1 MKLPRVNPGRPRFA
15 FTLIEVLM
23 AAGIFGMVMVAVYAS
38 WSAILRGARLGISAA
53 AEVQRTRVTMRALQD
68 SLGAAIMY
76 SDNARYYS
84 FMADTSKSFASISF
98 VARLPQSFPG
108 SGLYG
113 GQSLRRVTF
122 EVDADK
128 NLNLLQAPILQTSEM
143 ATPYTIRLAP
153 NVAVFAMEFFDAR
166 RGEWLP
172 EWLQTNAMPRM
183 VRVGVSLG
191 RTKAG
196 GQAPEVTTR
205 VVSLTAVGISRI
217 GGVGNQPGNVGQPG
231 AP

>member
-1 MKLPRVNPGRPRFA
+1 MKPGRVRIPRGSRA

-38 WSAILRGARLGISAA
+38 WSAILRGARLGLTAA

-84 FMADTSKSFASISF
+84 FVADTSGNFAGISF
-98 VARLPQSFPG
+98 VARLPNSFPG

-113 GQSLRRVTF
+113 GQNLRRVTF
-122 EVDADK
+122 EVDGDK

-143 ATPYTIRLAP
+143 ATPYKIRLAP

-166 RGEWLP
+166 RGEWVP
-172 EWLQTNAMPRM
+172 EWLQTNTMPRM

-196 GQAPEVTTR
+196 SQAPEVTTR
-205 VVSLTAVGISRI
+205 LISLTAVGITRI
-217 GGVGNQPGNVGQPG
+217 GGVGGQPGNVGQPG